1 MKILIYLNGESYT
14 YPPILMGK
22 MMPAGMKAIEVARE
36 NGMWDKGIKLP
47 EVDETLPDAL
57 LSAFHASP
65 QARDHYFG
73 MPERD
78 RKQFNIWINMAK
90 RSETVRKR
98 IDESIRLLEKGKE
111 LGLK

>member
-1 MKILIYLNGESYT
+1 VEQL
-14 YPPILMGK
+14 ILMGK
-22 MMPAGMKAIEVARE
+22 MKPAGMKAIEVARE

-47 EVDETLPDAL
+47 EVDESLPGAL
-57 LSAFHASP
+57 LFAFQASQ

-73 MPERD
+73 MHERA

-98 IDESIRLLEKGKE
+98 IDESIRLLEKGEE